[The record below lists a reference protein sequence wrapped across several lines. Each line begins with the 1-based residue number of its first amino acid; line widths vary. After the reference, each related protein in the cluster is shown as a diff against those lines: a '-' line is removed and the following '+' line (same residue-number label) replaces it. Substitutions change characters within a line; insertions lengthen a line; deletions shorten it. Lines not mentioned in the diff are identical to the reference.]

1 MSLYCATVLPLFE
14 RLWGYFLLHPQT
26 QEFSLN
32 LHSLADEADER
43 LGLLGIC
50 NHIDLRLT
58 SIQPFTSLYHETPD
72 ILFNF
77 CLNTLYESSLVG
89 TPNRI

>member
-32 LHSLADEADER
+32 FHSLADEADER
-43 LGLLGIC
+43 LGPLG
-50 NHIDLRLT
+50 DLQPQHRLT
-58 SIQPFTSLYHETPD
+58 SYVNS
-72 ILFNF
+72 
-77 CLNTLYESSLVG
+77 TLYVFV
-89 TPNRI
+89 PP